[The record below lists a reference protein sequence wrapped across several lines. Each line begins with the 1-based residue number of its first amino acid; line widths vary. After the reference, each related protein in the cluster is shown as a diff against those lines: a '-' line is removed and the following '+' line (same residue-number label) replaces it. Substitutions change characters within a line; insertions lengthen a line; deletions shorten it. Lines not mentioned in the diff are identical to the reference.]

1 MSEERDLSQPDR
13 FTVGAI
19 GEPGSRLFLL
29 QCQQGAE
36 RLVVKIEKQQVA
48 VLAGYL
54 ARIVRELGEPGS
66 LPADAF
72 EESEDFDWVVR
83 TIGVS
88 FDESA
93 GRVVIVLEEQ
103 TEEEADDTGSVARI
117 SLSIEQ
123 AAAFAIRA
131 TQLVESGRPPCPLCG
146 LPLDPSGHDC
156 PRTNGHRP
164 PAS

>member
-1 MSEERDLSQPDR
+1 MSEDRDLANPDR
-13 FTVGAI
+13 FSVGAI
-19 GEPGSRLFLL
+19 GEPGDRLFLL

-36 RLVVKIEKQQVA
+36 RLSVKIEKQQVA

-54 ARIVRELGEPGS
+54 ARIVREVSRPGN
-66 LPADAF
+66 LPDDAF
-72 EESEDFDWVVR
+72 EENDEFDWVVR

-88 FDESA
+88 FDEDA
-93 GRVVIVLEEQ
+93 NRVVIVLEEQ
-103 TEEEADDTGSVARI
+103 AEADEDDTGHVARI

-146 LPLDPSGHDC
+146 LPLDPAGHDC

>member
-19 GEPGSRLFLL
+19 GEPGDRLFLL

-48 VLAGYL
+48 VLASYL

-66 LPADAF
+66 LPPDTF
-72 EESEDFDWVVR
+72 EENEEYDWVVR

-88 FDESA
+88 FDEPA

-103 TEEEADDTGSVARI
+103 SEEDADDTGNVARI